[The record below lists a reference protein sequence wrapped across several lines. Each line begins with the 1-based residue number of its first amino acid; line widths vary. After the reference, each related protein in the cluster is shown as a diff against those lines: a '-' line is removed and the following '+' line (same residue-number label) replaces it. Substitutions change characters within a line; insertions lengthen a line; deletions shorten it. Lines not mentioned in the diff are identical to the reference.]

1 MSTKK
6 IAVLKNEIEK
16 SLEVLARLQ
25 DFINEYRKGKIVV
38 EIRGI
43 EEAMVIAQSMTNY
56 YTCVETIFLRI
67 SRFFENNLSKDH
79 WHQELLDR
87 MTIEI
92 GGIRKAV
99 ITDDVKDALTE
110 ILKFRHF
117 TRYYF
122 ELNYDWDKLD
132 YLLKK
137 FDHVKEAL
145 PVQIRKFVMFLDE
158 LSVKEY

>member
-1 MSTKK
+1 MKK
-6 IAVLKNEIEK
+6 YRNEK
-16 SLEVLARLQ
+16 VS
-25 DFINEYRKGKIVV
+25 V
-38 EIRGI
+38 ETRGI

-56 YTCVETIFLRI
+56 YTCIETIFLRV
-67 SRFFENNLSKDH
+67 SRFFENNLSKER

-92 GGIRKAV
+92 EGIRKAV
-99 ITDDVKDALTE
+99 ISDDVKDALTE

-132 YLLKK
+132 FLLKK
-137 FDHVKEAL
+137 FDLLADNL
-145 PVQIRKFVMFLDE
+145 PEQVRNFLLFLDE
-158 LSVKEY
+158 LTADK